1 MKKKKRMNQLAAQE
15 REKKQAETAG
25 GSVLGVSDCD
35 LGASPQMNK
44 GSISSFKKNPPGKRS
59 PLGVHTR
66 AF

>member
-15 REKKQAETAG
+15 REKKQAEAA

-35 LGASPQMNK
+35 LGASPQMSK
-44 GSISSFKKNPPGKRS
+44 GNISAFKKSQPPGKRS
-59 PLGVHTR
+59 PLGVSVR